1 MTRTRD
7 FHRFHR
13 WTAKLR
19 RRSLR
24 PHRRLVWLAAYPLT
38 LLSCAAAAMQDA
50 LAALKAGRTP
60 ERMLEFAELRE
71 LVGFDRY
78 DALLTV
84 SDEV

>member
-24 PHRRLVWLAAYPLT
+24 NALPEPREGELQPTHPVSAVRCREWHRDQLHDLT
-38 LLSCAAAAMQDA
+38 ELE
-50 LAALKAGRTP
+50 
-60 ERMLEFAELRE
+60 EREAI
-71 LVGFDRY
+71 V
-78 DALLTV
+78 
-84 SDEV
+84 

>member
-24 PHRRLVWLAAYPLT
+24 SALPEPREGELQPTHPIREVRCREWQEDQLYDLV
-38 LLSCAAAAMQDA
+38 
-50 LAALKAGRTP
+50 
-60 ERMLEFAELRE
+60 EL
-71 LVGFDRY
+71 D
-78 DALLTV
+78 T
-84 SDEV
+84 SDVIA

>member
-24 PHRRLVWLAAYPLT
+24 QALPEPREGELQPTHPVAEVRCREWQRDQLHDLIELD
-38 LLSCAAAAMQDA
+38 DA
-50 LAALKAGRTP
+50 EAIA
-60 ERMLEFAELRE
+60 
-71 LVGFDRY
+71 
-78 DALLTV
+78 
-84 SDEV
+84 

>member
-24 PHRRLVWLAAYPLT
+24 NALPEPREGELQPTHPVSAVRCREWQRDQLHDLT
-38 LLSCAAAAMQDA
+38 
-50 LAALKAGRTP
+50 
-60 ERMLEFAELRE
+60 ELEQRE
-71 LVGFDRY
+71 
-78 DALLTV
+78 AIA
-84 SDEV
+84 